1 MSSSQRSVKAKAAP
15 ATKGNPVA
23 VRPKSSRCADK
34 ENEFVFPKNH
44 RFLVYFYID
53 GKFDLVKPDHSGW
66 PTHLSSSVKLSLQY
80 EDVLFKSDKNPKDFL
95 NGLVITNG
103 PENILVRV
111 GDKMNAMLNEG
122 IKPRD
127 MNLTKVFAEAHLEIQ
142 NEKQNDIF
150 VNNKDKDVDN
160 AESDGKSDSDDWID
174 DDTDDNEPDQPE
186 PEVRKSKSA
195 SKTPANS
202 ELTAN
207 QVVNIFFFPERYI
220 VSNCSQTKQLY

>member
-1 MSSSQRSVKAKAAP
+1 M
-15 ATKGNPVA
+15 
-23 VRPKSSRCADK
+23 
-34 ENEFVFPKNH
+34 
-44 RFLVYFYID
+44 
-53 GKFDLVKPDHSGW
+53 VKPDHSGW
-66 PTHLSSSVKLSLQY
+66 PSHLSSSVKLSIQH
-80 EDVLFKSDKNPKDFL
+80 EEVLFKSDKNPKDFL
-95 NGLVITNG
+95 NGLVKTNG
-103 PENILVRV
+103 PGNVLDRV

-127 MNLTKVFAEAHLEIQ
+127 INLTKVFAEAHLEIQ

-160 AESDGKSDSDDWID
+160 AESDDKSESDDWID
-174 DDTDDNEPDQPE
+174 DDTDDNETDQPE

-195 SKTPANS
+195 SKIPGNL

-207 QVVNIFFFPERYI
+207 QVVNIIFFPERYI